1 MKKPISEAA
10 FFAVLFCLITFSIT
24 AYCQPNIQST
34 GVRVPV
40 DVKVDGNATEWGDKL
55 QAYNKATNIYY
66 IIANDDNKLY
76 LTIKAT
82 DPTIITKI
90 ISAGVTFTI
99 NAADKKEE
107 KTGVAITFPAYD
119 KNDKSLYLLMEN
131 KPAPTKDANKSR
143 MQLDSFMNVLNSKL
157 VDHLKMIEITGT
169 KTITDN
175 TISVYNEQGIRVAA
189 LFDNKI
195 NYTYELSIPL
205 KYLGIINGIDKF
217 SYNIKL
223 NGQIPAGSTMVDVG
237 RPDMILFTGPD
248 GINYSAGRA
257 TPENMIL
264 AYPTDFWGEYT
275 LAKK

>member
-1 MKKPISEAA
+1 MKKSIAEPA
-10 FFAVLFCLITFSIT
+10 FVAVLFCLITFSIT

-40 DVKVDGNATEWGDKL
+40 DIKIDGIATEWGDKL

-66 IIANDDNKLY
+66 TIANDDNKLY

-90 ISAGVTFTI
+90 VSGGITFTI

-143 MQLDSFMNVLNSKL
+143 MQLDSFRNVLNSKL
-157 VDHLKMIEITGT
+157 ADHLKMIGITGT

-175 TISVYNEQGIRVAA
+175 TISVYNEQGIKAAA

-205 KYLGIINGIDKF
+205 KYLDVIGIDKF

-223 NGQIPAGSTMVDVG
+223 NGKIPTGSTMIDIG
-237 RPDMILFTGPD
+237 RQDRILYKGPD
-248 GINYSAGRA
+248 GIMNSAGSA

-264 AYPTDFWGEYT
+264 VYPTDFWGEYT

>member
-1 MKKPISEAA
+1 MKKPITEPA
-10 FFAVLFCLITFSIT
+10 FAAVLVCLIAFSIT
-24 AYCQPNIQST
+24 AYCQPNIQTT

-40 DVKVDGNATEWGDKL
+40 DIKIDGNATEWGDKL

-66 IIANDDNKLY
+66 TIANDDNKLY

-90 ISAGVTFTI
+90 VSAGITFTI

-131 KPAPTKDANKSR
+131 KPAPVKDANKSR

-157 VDHLKMIEITGT
+157 ADHLKMIGITGT
-169 KTITDN
+169 KTIPDN
-175 TISVYNEQGIRVAA
+175 TISVYNEQGIRAAA

-205 KYLGIINGIDKF
+205 KYLDVIGVDKF

-237 RPDMILFTGPD
+237 RPDRMLFTGPD
-248 GINYSAGRA
+248 GITYSLGKA
-257 TPENMIL
+257 TPENLIL
-264 AYPTDFWGEYT
+264 AYPTDFWGEYI